1 MSKSPV
7 RRVKENADSSD
18 NADEN
23 AAAGGASGQGF
34 AASAYSQQGANMLI
48 FSDIAKFIRF
58 FRVETDDEGKIT
70 RIPLGRVSKMTLEI
84 DQPLADQLQG
94 DERAEVERVVAGY
107 REAEIQRKRSNA
119 LALPVILREAM
130 EHLETEATETEKAF
144 ILGAVVEAVRRMR
157 KFQRE
162 A

>member
-1 MSKSPV
+1 
-7 RRVKENADSSD
+7 
-18 NADEN
+18 
-23 AAAGGASGQGF
+23 
-34 AASAYSQQGANMLI
+34 MLI

-84 DQPLADQLQG
+84 EAPLEEQLQG

-107 REAEIQRKRSNA
+107 KEAEIQRKRSNA